1 MAFVLRKEWGVV
13 TTHVQNPLGREGQG
27 KKSTYTKRHLQGY
40 PWNASTSLQ
49 RIGGEN
55 SKVFRGLSFQVLL
68 RGKIVSGVGPSF
80 RDTQP
85 GPQPT

>member
-1 MAFVLRKEWGVV
+1 MGCGHYTRSKS
-13 TTHVQNPLGREGQG
+13 PGQG
-27 KKSTYTKRHLQGY
+27 GTRENSTYTKRHLQGY

-68 RGKIVSGVGPSF
+68 RGKVVSGVGPSF